1 MTFGLYITHP
11 QVRIDPDIPVPR
23 WGLSDLGAARAR
35 EAAKSD
41 WARTLGR
48 IVSSD
53 EVKAIETAE
62 ILSLAS
68 GISIEIAED
77 THENDRSA
85 TGFLPP
91 PQFED
96 AANWFFAH
104 PEESFKGWERAV
116 DAQRRIV
123 SAVARILADHDP
135 QRADRLRRP
144 WRCWNA
150 VEMPPRRLADRPRPG
165 PAGGRRK
172 SLLLHPCGS
181 DCLMRLDAHRKMGRV
196 SGMNARDRLIVGLD
210 IPTIG
215 DAEKMVATL
224 GDTVSFY
231 KIGYQLVFA
240 GGLELARDLAKDGK
254 KVFLDMKLLDID
266 NTVAKGVENIVKMGM
281 TMLTLHAY
289 PKAMR
294 AAVEA
299 ARGSDLCLLA
309 VTVLTSMD
317 ETDLVDAGYE
327 YDPHTLVLR
336 RSEQALAAGMGGI
349 VCSAEESAAV
359 RKIVGPDMAIV
370 TPGIRPAGSEAGD
383 QKRVM
388 TPSDALR
395 AGSSHLVVARPI
407 VKAADPKAAA
417 QAILAEMQG
426 AL

>member
-1 MTFGLYITHP
+1 
-11 QVRIDPDIPVPR
+11 
-23 WGLSDLGAARAR
+23 
-35 EAAKSD
+35 
-41 WARTLGR
+41 
-48 IVSSD
+48 
-53 EVKAIETAE
+53 
-62 ILSLAS
+62 
-68 GISIEIAED
+68 
-77 THENDRSA
+77 
-85 TGFLPP
+85 
-91 PQFED
+91 
-96 AANWFFAH
+96 
-104 PEESFKGWERAV
+104 
-116 DAQRRIV
+116 
-123 SAVARILADHDP
+123 
-135 QRADRLRRP
+135 
-144 WRCWNA
+144 
-150 VEMPPRRLADRPRPG
+150 
-165 PAGGRRK
+165 
-172 SLLLHPCGS
+172 
-181 DCLMRLDAHRKMGRV
+181 
-196 SGMNARDRLIVGLD
+196 MNARDRLIVGLD

-215 DAEKMVATL
+215 EAEKMVSAL

-359 RKIVGPDMAIV
+359 RKIVGPDLAIV

-388 TPSDALR
+388 TPADALR

-407 VKAADPKAAA
+407 VKAPDPKAAA

-426 AL
+426 VL